1 MIDRS
6 LTTVL
11 FTDIVGSTARASELG
26 DRRWREL
33 LQAHHA
39 RVRAMLRRYGGRE
52 VKTAGD
58 GFLAVFDSPARGI
71 VCAAAIRDALEGLGL
86 SVRSGLHM
94 GAVDRSEGDIGGM
107 AVHVGARVA
116 LLPDPP
122 FANLTFGPR
131 GLASMF

>member
-1 MIDRS
+1 MTDRV

-33 LQAHHA
+33 LAAHHG
-39 RVRAMLRRYGGRE
+39 RVRSMLRRYGGRE

-71 VCAAAIRDALEGLGL
+71 VCAAAIRDALEELGL

-94 GAVDRSEGDIGGM
+94 GAVDHE
-107 AVHVGARVA
+107 
-116 LLPDPP
+116 
-122 FANLTFGPR
+122 R
-131 GLASMF
+131 GT